1 MKILSRTFHLL
12 STLIA
17 LGFVST
23 LRAQSPQNPLPISG
37 PTTITTSGYYR
48 LTHNIVSSATSG
60 NIITI
65 QAHNVT
71 IDFNTFFIVGPKNPA
86 NTVIGISANEFGNL
100 TIKNGTIAFCQIGI
114 QLSGNNNPATTHNIN
129 QVIENMRIS
138 NCYSFGVYFSDSSP
152 GSVVSNCLFSQI
164 GGSTDGSFPSGV
176 GVFGSIADPTL
187 LVKDNIIN
195 KVTGSSAFP
204 TVSYGILYA
213 IAVRNAISNSF
224 HGVTGGKYQNNLTSN
239 VIAPFSS
246 GTDAGG
252 NN

>member
-1 MKILSRTFHLL
+1 MKILSRRFHLL
-12 STLIA
+12 STLLA
-17 LGFVST
+17 FGFVSS
-23 LRAQSPQNPLPISG
+23 LCAQSPQNPLPING

-48 LTHNIVSSATSG
+48 LTHNIVTSATSG

-114 QLSGNNNPATTHNIN
+114 RLSGNGNPATTLNIN
-129 QVIENMRIS
+129 QVIDNMRIS
-138 NCYSFGVYFSDSSP
+138 NCYNYGVYFPNSSP
-152 GSVVSNCLFSQI
+152 GSVLSNCLFSQI
-164 GGSTDGSFPSGV
+164 GGSTAGNLSSGIGIYGHSSV
-176 GVFGSIADPTL
+176 LA
-187 LVKDNIIN
+187 KDNIIN
-195 KVTGSSAFP
+195 KVIGSSSGSA
-204 TVSYGILYA
+204 YGIVYA
-213 IAVRNAISNSF
+213 IAVRNAISNSAF
-224 HGVTGGKYQNNLTSN
+224 GVFGGKYQNNLTSN
-239 VIAPFSS
+239 VVTPFTG